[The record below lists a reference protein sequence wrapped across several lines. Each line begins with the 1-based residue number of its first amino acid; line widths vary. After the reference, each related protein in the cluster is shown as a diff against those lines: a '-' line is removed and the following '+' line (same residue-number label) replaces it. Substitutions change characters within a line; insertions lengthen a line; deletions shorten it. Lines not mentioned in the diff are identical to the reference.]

1 MSFIRYQD
9 LPEDEY
15 PPFRKVREQ
24 FGFVPNLFRAQLAR
38 KDLLEAQM
46 SLSASATE
54 TGALGRQQKEYIF
67 LAVSARNLNTY
78 CVTAHCEI
86 VRMLKIEGPEPEQV
100 AIDHTMTKIPLR
112 DKALINFAIKLNEK
126 PGEMTQADIDT
137 LRTFGFTD
145 AQILEAIVMTGTAQ
159 FANMLSFALGTA
171 PDFPNDGAVE
181 AVAAHARPLV

>member
-1 MSFIRYQD
+1 VSFIRHEN
-9 LPEDEY
+9 LSEEEY
-15 PPFRKVREQ
+15 PPFRKVRSQ

-46 SLSASATE
+46 GLSASATE

-100 AIDHTMTKIPLR
+100 AIDHTMTKLPLR
-112 DKALINFAIKLNEK
+112 DKALINFAIKLNET
-126 PGEMTQADIDT
+126 PTEITQADIDA

-159 FANMLSFALGTA
+159 FANMLSFALGTV
-171 PDFPNDGAVE
+171 PDFHNERAAE
-181 AVAAHARPLV
+181 AISAHAPARA